1 MVEPSLAELNL
12 AELSLGTAALAVLGF
27 SLHLLLLRVA
37 QQPYVSPLLLA
48 LVALALIVTGPL
60 VFQLAPSL
68 IFLYIAALP
77 VAFFAL
83 PPSLYLYAKALCTR
97 TEWRWQWRDSASYWT
112 QLLALPLA
120 VLIYTLP
127 EAEQQALFFSESAP
141 LQGQALITAVLFLL
155 ATLLWLAI
163 SLWYLLRIS
172 RRLRRYR
179 QQLRQVFAADSGKR
193 LYWLDGLMAALLL
206 NWGYAV
212 LVLLTGEQLASPWFS
227 DTGVLLLALLLVWL
241 LCYCGLQQQPG
252 FAEVFSKA
260 DSQAPAAAEVKE
272 VEEVK
277 PAGADKYQRS
287 ALGEAQTERIANKL
301 QQAVYQQQL
310 YLDPALTLYKLA
322 EQLGVSPQYLSQTL
336 NQRLQQ
342 SFYDYINEAR
352 VAAAR
357 QLLQHSQ
364 DSVLSIAMA
373 VGFNARSSFYKAF
386 KASTGLTPAQYRAQN
401 QTQAAKAMD

>member
-1 MVEPSLAELNL
+1 MVEPSLAQLNL

-27 SLHLLLLRVA
+27 SLHLLLLRVK

-48 LVALALIVTGPL
+48 LMALALIVTGPL
-60 VFQLAPSL
+60 IFQLAPGL

-83 PPSLYLYAKALCTR
+83 PPSLYLYAKALSTR
-97 TEWRWQWRDSASYWT
+97 TAWRWQWRDSASYWT
-112 QLLALPLA
+112 QLLAIPLA

-127 EAEQQALFFSESAP
+127 EAEQQALFFADSAP
-141 LQGQALITAVLFLL
+141 LQGQALITAVLFWL

-172 RRLRRYR
+172 RRLQRYR

-206 NWGYAV
+206 SWGYAV
-212 LVLLTGEQLASPWFS
+212 LVLLAGERLASPWLS

-260 DSQAPAAAEVKE
+260 DSQATETQKA
-272 VEEVK
+272 EEVK

-401 QTQAAKAMD
+401 QTQAATAMD